1 MSEINNLGE
10 AYNWDS
16 EIERENE
23 FVFLPDGEYDFRVV
37 AFERQRFEGSEKM
50 APCPAAK
57 LTLEFTAPSGM
68 TATVFDR
75 LLLNSKMEWK
85 LSSFFGAIGQK
96 RHGEKLK
103 MDWNQV
109 IGSTGR
115 AKVGSREYN
124 GRKYNEVRSYIY
136 KEDVVPGSAPSGGS
150 YRAGS
155 F

>member
-115 AKVGSREYN
+115 AKVGSREHN

>member
-1 MSEINNLGE
+1 MADTNSMGE
-10 AYNWDS
+10 AFTWDS
-16 EIERENE
+16 EIEKENE

-37 AFERQRFEGSEKM
+37 AFERQHFDGSDKM

-57 LTLEFTAPSGM
+57 LTLEVDSSAG
-68 TATVFDR
+68 TATINDR

-103 MDWNQV
+103 MDWSKV

-115 AKVGSREYN
+115 AKFGHRAYN
-124 GRKYNEVRSYIY
+124 GKEYNEVKSYIY
-136 KEDVVPGSAPSGGS
+136 KEDVVPGSAPSGAS
-150 YRAGS
+150 FKAGS

>member
-1 MSEINNLGE
+1 MADFNNMGE
-10 AYNWDS
+10 AFSWDS
-16 EIERENE
+16 EIEKENE
-23 FVFLPDGEYDFRVV
+23 FVFLPDGEYDFKVT
-37 AFERQRFEGSEKM
+37 AFERSHFDGSEKM
-50 APCPAAK
+50 AACPAAR
-57 LTLEFTAPSGM
+57 LTLEFAGPSG
-68 TATVFDR
+68 TATVSDR

-85 LSSFFGAIGQK
+85 LSSFFGAIGQR

-103 MDWNQV
+103 MDWNRV

-124 GRKYNEVRSYIY
+124 GRKYNEVKSYIY
-136 KEDVVPGSAPSGGS
+136 KEDVVPGSAPAGAS